1 LNNFVDVL
9 NAVEV
14 DETSVTVDATTFSN
28 VVSSTV
34 VAVDDAVGD
43 AVVFRSLS
51 VVTRVVCDV
60 AAVFSA

>member
-1 LNNFVDVL
+1 ML